1 MNPFSPFLPPNRLYP
16 RPSGRAGADGTKK
29 QFPAI
34 SFRMINSR
42 ILLLAIPMTSG
53 ISVAADPP
61 QLTSVRASYVKQ
73 IEAATAPITEKYV
86 AYLENLKKELGAKGD
101 LNGALAVQNEL
112 DSIAGSAKV
121 AANSAGSDRIVVW
134 NQNNN
139 AKGDRGT
146 ERINVSLLLDG
157 REVWT
162 KKSIKVEW
170 DPVNQGKVEIP
181 TPSVVADTL
190 RVEITRS
197 VNDKGGLA
205 EVEFFQGGR
214 NVALGG
220 DVRVSAVWENNPN
233 HVGTMLADGVPS
245 TYWLIPNKQEGW
257 AEIVLKR

>member
-1 MNPFSPFLPPNRLYP
+1 
-16 RPSGRAGADGTKK
+16 
-29 QFPAI
+29 
-34 SFRMINSR
+34 MIIPR
-42 ILLLAIPMTSG
+42 ILLLTFPVFIG

-61 QLTSVRASYVKQ
+61 QLTSVRASYLKQ
-73 IEAATAPITEKYV
+73 IEAATAPITAKYV
-86 AYLENLKKELGAKGD
+86 EYLENLKKELGAKGD
-101 LNGALAVQNEL
+101 LDGALAVQNEL
-112 DSIAGSAKV
+112 DAIAGSEK
-121 AANSAGSDRIVVW
+121 AASDSAGSDRIVVW

-157 REVWT
+157 REVWS

-181 TPSVVADTL
+181 VPSVVADTL

-197 VNDKGGLA
+197 VNEKGGLA

-220 DVRVSAVWENNPN
+220 EVKVSAVWENNPR
-233 HVGTMLADGVPS
+233 HVGTMLADGVLS
-245 TYWLIPNKQEGW
+245 TYWLIPNNQEGW

>member
-1 MNPFSPFLPPNRLYP
+1 
-16 RPSGRAGADGTKK
+16 
-29 QFPAI
+29 
-34 SFRMINSR
+34 MIAPR
-42 ILLLAIPMTSG
+42 ILLLAIHMAVG

-61 QLTSVRASYVKQ
+61 QLTSVRASYLKQ
-73 IEAATAPITEKYV
+73 IEAATFPITEKYV

-101 LNGALAVQNEL
+101 LNGALAVQNEI
-112 DSIAGSAKV
+112 DAIVDSAKL
-121 AANSAGSDRIVVW
+121 ATNSNGSDRIVVW

-146 ERINVSLLLDG
+146 ERINVSLLLNG
-157 REVWT
+157 REVWS
-162 KKSIKVEW
+162 KKSIKIEW

-181 TPSVVADTL
+181 APSVVADTL

-214 NVALGG
+214 NVVLGG
-220 DVRVSAVWENNPN
+220 EVRVSAVWENNPN
-233 HVGTMLADGVPS
+233 HVGMMLADGVPS
-245 TYWLIPNKQEGW
+245 TYWLIPDNAEGW